1 MSSSV
6 DSSSNMPYPS
16 QAKKFGKEFGKNEQ
30 ELKQAFDAMDLDG
43 SGGIGLSEVK
53 ELFQMLYPTLGDD
66 DPIYMQALQ
75 SLDLEG
81 NEIISFDE
89 FKKVLLKK

>member
-1 MSSSV
+1 
-6 DSSSNMPYPS
+6 
-16 QAKKFGKEFGKNEQ
+16 
-30 ELKQAFDAMDLDG
+30 MDLDG
-43 SGGIGLSEVK
+43 SGGIGLDEVK

-81 NEIISFDE
+81 NELISFDE